1 MNFGLASF
9 FKDLLLKEIKASDCF
24 GVLFDESK

>member
-1 MNFGLASF
+1 MNSGLAPF

-24 GVLFDESK
+24 GVSFDESK